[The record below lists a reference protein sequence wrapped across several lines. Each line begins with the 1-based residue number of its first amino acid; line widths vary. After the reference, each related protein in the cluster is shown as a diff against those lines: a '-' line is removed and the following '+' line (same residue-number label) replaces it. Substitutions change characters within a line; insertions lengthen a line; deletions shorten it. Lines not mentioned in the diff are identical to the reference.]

1 MTREHSSERVGIQGF
16 LDCTIFRAEGT
27 TVNPARP
34 APHFGVAVINR
45 DKNEEKYSIKCSHY
59 LEFHLF

>member
-45 DKNEEKYSIKCSHY
+45 DKNEKNTP
-59 LEFHLF
+59 